1 MLKSYLSY
9 FDEKEN
15 DIVYIVIVIEV
26 YTILK
31 IEIYKE
37 V

>member
-1 MLKSYLSY
+1 MFKSYLSY

-15 DIVYIVIVIEV
+15 DIVYIVMVIEV